1 MKHRSVWALLLAMTF
16 VVTACGDLRRSA
28 KAHKN
33 PKDAS
38 AKAAPK
44 APRAWPLAALVNH
57 GAAPYLS
64 LRDGQQ
70 QAVTIVSTA
79 QLRRYYEV
87 ASRLEAVIGDID
99 PMFLLV
105 EGQTPNAFAWVDGG
119 RQLVAVNLGMLE
131 MLDEDT
137 DAWAAL
143 IGHELAHLKLGHN
156 EQRAERRG
164 MADTAGGALGIAL
177 AVIGI
182 PFGLLLADGALTAVD
197 RGYSRDDERAADGAA
212 VAYMRQA
219 GFDPRGALRFHEML
233 SGLDKERSAS
243 LLSTHPAGEE
253 RVANMRALVEAESAA
268 AR

>member
-1 MKHRSVWALLLAMTF
+1 MKRRAGWACLLATALA
-16 VVTACGDLRRSA
+16 VTACGDLRRSA

-33 PKDAS
+33 SKDAS

-57 GAAPYLS
+57 GTVPFLS

-70 QAVTIVSTA
+70 QGVATVSTA
-79 QLRRYYEV
+79 QLRRYYE
-87 ASRLEAVIGDID
+87 AAIRLEAVIGDID
-99 PMFLLV
+99 PLFLLV
-105 EGQTPNAFAWVDGG
+105 EGRVPNAFAWVDGD

-131 MLDEDT
+131 MLDEDA

-143 IGHELAHLKLGHN
+143 IGHELAHLKLGHSLL
-156 EQRAERRG
+156 RAERRG
-164 MADTAGGALGIAL
+164 MADTASGALGVAL

-182 PFGLLLADGALTAVD
+182 PFGLLLADGALTVVD

-219 GFDPRGALRFHEML
+219 GYDPRGALRFHEML

-253 RVANMRALVEAESAA
+253 RVTNMRALVEAEAAA

>member
-1 MKHRSVWALLLAMTF
+1 MT
-16 VVTACGDLRRSA
+16 VAVSACGDLRRSA

-33 PKDAS
+33 AKDPS
-38 AKAAPK
+38 TKTAPQ

-57 GAAPYLS
+57 GTAPFLS

-70 QAVTIVSTA
+70 QAVTVVSTA

-87 ASRLEAVIGDID
+87 ATRLEAVISDID
-99 PMFLLV
+99 PIFLLV
-105 EGQTPNAFAWVDGG
+105 EGQTPNAFAWVDSG
-119 RQLVAVNLGMLE
+119 RQVVAVNLAMLE
-131 MLDEDT
+131 MLDEDA

-143 IGHELAHLKLGHN
+143 IGHELAHLKLAHS

-164 MADTAGGALGIAL
+164 MADTAGGAIGIAL

-182 PFGLLLADGALTAVD
+182 PFGLLLADGALAAVD

-212 VAYMRQA
+212 VTYMRQA

-233 SGLDKERSAS
+233 SGLDKAPSAS
-243 LLSTHPAGEE
+243 LLSTHPTGEE
-253 RVANMRALVEAESAA
+253 RVANMRALVEAEAAA